1 MASLLLKYNQ
11 LAMVHLSNEAFTDCR
26 DLLKKAEDLLLN
38 ACDDDVIRDLPN
50 RSKLL
55 GLTYNNF
62 ACFYKRRRQPN
73 VALGYLK
80 KALEAEARNDS
91 EPADMA
97 GTHLNICAVYSQLG
111 KHQEALEDAQIALGL
126 LKTAFNEGAEDSS
139 VLSSIAVAYH
149 NIAAE
154 LEHLNML
161 EQAVAVYSSGLVF
174 AKQHLGEEHS
184 LTESLENS
192 YKTAG
197 DRARQLV
204 EMKSR
209 RRSQRDRENLG
220 GNRRALKK
228 VQLPKLLKPYSQPV
242 RDKTSRQHRPKSEA
256 RSLNT
261 SAYSDLKVTLKDR
274 QVLEESAAWT
284 RRRGEPSLRMSLRP
298 YLRNP

>member
-1 MASLLLKYNQ
+1 MI
-11 LAMVHLSNEAFTDCR
+11 HLSNEAFTHCK
-26 DLLKKAEDLLLN
+26 DLLKKAEALLN
-38 ACDDDVIRDLPN
+38 TCDDDIIRDLPS

-62 ACFYKRRRQPN
+62 ACLYKRRRQPN

-80 KALEAEARNDS
+80 KALEAEARNDT
-91 EPADMA
+91 EAADMA

-126 LKTAFNEGAEDSS
+126 LKTVLDGGVEYSS
-139 VLSSIAVAYH
+139 VRNTIAIAYH
-149 NIAAE
+149 NIGAE

-161 EQAVAVYSSGLVF
+161 EEAVAVYSSGLVF

-192 YKTAG
+192 YRAAG
-197 DRARQLV
+197 HRAKQLV
-204 EMKSR
+204 EMR
-209 RRSQRDRENLG
+209 ALRRSQRDRENLG